1 MLIVTKLAERTAAH
15 AIEPLILNRW
25 SQRAMS
31 GEPITKADLMPL
43 IEAAR
48 WAPSSYNSQPWRFI
62 YAIHGAPQW
71 NHFTSLLDEFNRSW
85 APKAGA
91 LLVLVS
97 KKEFEWG
104 GAARTHSFDAGAAW
118 QNFALQGSVSGLVV
132 HGMEG
137 FDYARARELLHVPDD
152 YAVEMMI
159 AVGKPGDVSQL
170 TGELVT
176 MEKPSDRRATS
187 EIAFEG
193 RFPHEVA
200 AKV

>member
-1 MLIVTKLAERTAAH
+1 MLIVTKLAERTAAY

-25 SQRAMS
+25 SSRAMS
-31 GEPITKADLMPL
+31 GEPISKADLMPL

-48 WAPSSYNSQPWRFI
+48 WAPSSYNNQPWRFI
-62 YAIHGAPQW
+62 YSVHGSPQW
-71 NHFTSLLDEFNRSW
+71 IDFTSLLDEFNRSW

-97 KKEFEWG
+97 RKEFEWG

-137 FDYARARELLHVPDD
+137 FDYARARTLLNVPDD
-152 YAVEMMI
+152 YEIEMMI
-159 AVGKPGDVSQL
+159 AVGKPGDARQL
-170 TGELVT
+170 TGELLA
-176 MEKPSDRRATS
+176 MEKPSDRRAAS
-187 EIAFEG
+187 EIAMEG
-193 RFPHEVA
+193 GFRHEVA

>member
-1 MLIVTKLAERTAAH
+1 MTKLAERTAAY
-15 AIEPLILNRW
+15 AIDPLILNRW
-25 SQRAMS
+25 SPRAMS
-31 GEPITKADLMPL
+31 GEPITKVDLMPL

-62 YAIHGAPQW
+62 YAIHGSPQW

-91 LLVLVS
+91 LLVLAS

-152 YAVEMMI
+152 YAIEMMI
-159 AVGKPGDVSQL
+159 AVGKPGDVRQL

-176 MEKPSDRRATS
+176 MEKPSDRRATA

-193 RFPHEVA
+193 RFHHEVA

>member
-1 MLIVTKLAERTAAH
+1 
-15 AIEPLILNRW
+15 
-25 SQRAMS
+25 MS
-31 GEPITKADLMPL
+31 GEPISKAELMPL

-62 YAIHGAPQW
+62 YAISGSPQW
-71 NHFTSLLDEFNRSW
+71 THFTSLLDEFNRGW

-91 LLVLVS
+91 LLVLAS

-104 GAARTHSFDAGAAW
+104 GPARTHSFDAGAAW

-137 FDYARARELLHVPDD
+137 FDYVRARELLNVPGD
-152 YAVEMMI
+152 YEIEMMI
-159 AVGKPGDVSQL
+159 AVGKPGEARQL
-170 TGELVT
+170 TAELLA

-187 EIAFEG
+187 EIAIEG
-193 RFPHEVA
+193 GFQSGA
-200 AKV
+200 A

>member
-1 MLIVTKLAERTAAH
+1 MTKLAERTAAY

-25 SQRAMS
+25 SPRAMS
-31 GEPITKADLMPL
+31 GEPITKVDLMPL

-62 YAIHGAPQW
+62 YAIHGSPQW

-91 LLVLVS
+91 LLVLAS

-152 YAVEMMI
+152 YAIEMMI
-159 AVGKPGDVSQL
+159 AVGKPGDVRQL

-176 MEKPSDRRATS
+176 MEKPSDRRATA

-193 RFPHEVA
+193 RFHHEVA

>member
-1 MLIVTKLAERTAAH
+1 MTKLTERTAAY

-25 SQRAMS
+25 SSRAMS
-31 GEPITKADLMPL
+31 GEPISKAELMPL

-62 YAIHGAPQW
+62 YAINGSPQW
-71 NHFTSLLDEFNRSW
+71 THFTSLLDEFNGGW

-91 LLVLVS
+91 LLVLAS
-97 KKEFEWG
+97 RKEFEWG

-137 FDYARARELLHVPDD
+137 FDYARARELLNVPGD
-152 YAVEMMI
+152 YEIEMMI
-159 AVGKPGDVSQL
+159 AVGKSGDARQL
-170 TGELVT
+170 SAELLA

-187 EIAFEG
+187 EIAIEG
-193 RFPHEVA
+193 AFQYEVPG
-200 AKV
+200 KV

>member
-1 MLIVTKLAERTAAH
+1 MLIVTKLTERTAAY

-25 SQRAMS
+25 SSRAMS
-31 GEPITKADLMPL
+31 GEPISKADLMPL

-62 YAIHGAPQW
+62 YAINGSPQW
-71 NHFTSLLDEFNRSW
+71 IHFTSLLDEFNRGW

-91 LLVLVS
+91 LLVLAS
-97 KKEFEWG
+97 RKEFEWG

-137 FDYARARELLHVPDD
+137 FDYARARELLNVPGD
-152 YAVEMMI
+152 YEIEMMI
-159 AVGKPGDVSQL
+159 AVGKPGDARQL
-170 TGELVT
+170 TAELLV

-187 EIAFEG
+187 EIAIEG
-193 RFPHEVA
+193 GFQYEVA
-200 AKV
+200 EKV

>member
-1 MLIVTKLAERTAAH
+1 MTKLAERTAAY

-25 SQRAMS
+25 SPRAMS
-31 GEPITKADLMPL
+31 GEPITKVDLMPL

-62 YAIHGAPQW
+62 YAIHGSPQW
-71 NHFTSLLDEFNRSW
+71 SHFTGLLDEFNRSW

-91 LLVLVS
+91 LLVLAS

-137 FDYARARELLHVPDD
+137 FDYSRARELLHVPDD
-152 YAVEMMI
+152 YAIEMMI
-159 AVGKPGDVSQL
+159 AVGKPGDVHQL

-176 MEKPSDRRATS
+176 MEKPSDRRATA

-193 RFPHEVA
+193 RFHHEVA

>member
-1 MLIVTKLAERTAAH
+1 MTKLAERTAAY

-25 SQRAMS
+25 SPRAMS
-31 GEPITKADLMPL
+31 GEPITKVDLMPL

-62 YAIHGAPQW
+62 YAIHGSPQW

-91 LLVLVS
+91 LLVLAS

-132 HGMEG
+132 HGLEG
-137 FDYARARELLHVPDD
+137 FDYSRARELLHVPDD
-152 YAVEMMI
+152 YAIEMMI
-159 AVGKPGDVSQL
+159 AVGKPGDVRQL

-176 MEKPSDRRATS
+176 MEKPSDRRATA

-193 RFPHEVA
+193 RFHHEVA

>member
-1 MLIVTKLAERTAAH
+1 MTKLAERTAAY

-25 SQRAMS
+25 SPRAMS

-62 YAIHGAPQW
+62 YAIHGSPQW
-71 NHFTSLLDEFNRSW
+71 SQFTGLLDEFNRSW

-91 LLVLVS
+91 LLVLAS

-137 FDYARARELLHVPDD
+137 FDYARARALLNIPDD
-152 YAVEMMI
+152 YEIEMMI
-159 AVGKPGDVSQL
+159 AVGKLGDASQL
-170 TGELVT
+170 TGELLA

-187 EIAFEG
+187 EIAIEG
-193 RFPHEVA
+193 AFQYEVPG
-200 AKV
+200 KV

>member
-1 MLIVTKLAERTAAH
+1 MLIVTKLAERTAAY

-25 SQRAMS
+25 SPRAMS

-62 YAIHGAPQW
+62 YAIHGSPQW
-71 NHFTSLLDEFNRSW
+71 NHFTGLLDEFNRSW

-91 LLVLVS
+91 LLVLAS

-137 FDYARARELLHVPDD
+137 FDYSRARELLHVPDD
-152 YAVEMMI
+152 YAIEMMI
-159 AVGKPGDVSQL
+159 AVGKPGDVHQL

-187 EIAFEG
+187 AIAFEG
-193 RFPHEVA
+193 RFQHEVA